1 MKKLIILC
9 LAVFIANIATAQVR
23 VTGTVTYADDGT
35 PVAYATVTVKGVSG
49 VGVYTDGDGKY
60 SLDNV
65 ASNATLIFSFL
76 GYTTQEV
83 PVSGRSVINVSLVTD
98 ASSFDEVMVVAYGTV
113 KKGTF
118 TGAASVVK
126 QDAIKDVPT
135 TSFQN
140 ALTGRVSGM
149 NVSTRS
155 GQAGTTPSIRIRG
168 TGSINASNE
177 PLYVIDGVPV
187 SSGSAGLL
195 SGELA
200 ADFNNVMNTLNPADI
215 ESITVLKDAAA
226 SSLYGSRAAN
236 GIVVITTKRGKTG
249 APKIDFRATTG
260 FTPTFA
266 TDNWEVASTQQNI
279 EMYYEMFW
287 NAEMYEGSGDKADA
301 SKAALEQLNRRF
313 GGIRPPSGATPVNH
327 GYIFSAPDNTVNSL
341 TISGVRAGTEF
352 DWEKALMRTA
362 SYQSYDV
369 AVSGATETTNYYTS
383 LSYTKEQGRNVMN
396 TFDRV
401 SARVNLN
408 QKIGKF
414 LEFSSN
420 INLARSNNKGINDSR
435 NTGANPF
442 MQLRNL
448 LWGMYWPTHP
458 EDGRAWTDRYGSYA
472 YNQVYY
478 NNEWDNNSK
487 TLRISAVES
496 LTAHILPSLDI
507 KTILSYDNINTL
519 EFLYY
524 SRNHYNGA
532 NDKGSAT
539 NFSTNSD
546 KIVSSTTANF
556 NKDFNGHTV
565 SLMAGWEAEKNE
577 TEYMR
582 SRGINL
588 PTSTLHTVTP
598 AGKMDASAHSWG
610 HNLISFLSR
619 AEYSF
624 NNKYYISGSFR
635 SDGSSKLGF
644 NTRWGNFWS
653 VGGSWR
659 ANNESFMSGIDWLSN
674 LRLRSSYGVNGT
686 LPPDNYGHLSLTSYT
701 SKYAD
706 KPGGALS
713 SIPNPDLSWETN
725 YAFNVALEFGLLN
738 NRITGT
744 VEYFN
749 RDTKN
754 LLLGVPISMITGLD
768 RTLSNVGEMN
778 NKGLEIEL
786 NGDIMRKKDFV
797 WNMGIT
803 ASTIK
808 SRVTELY
815 GGADIIDYEL
825 IDNRFKYIYREGE
838 YPMAFYGYE
847 WAGVD
852 RDTGKNIWF
861 LNNDTPS
868 TLTKDGR
875 PITFEYQDAS
885 EVIIGTPEP
894 KLFGGI
900 TSDFSWKGLS
910 LNLAFIYKLGGY
922 TYDSVARDVTD
933 DGYYWERVRSLDQYK
948 NRWTPEN
955 KDAIYPM
962 MSAIDMEDVNQR
974 SSRHLHPGTFLRLKN
989 LTLSYNLPKNIISKI
1004 NMSNARIY
1012 FSGSNLLT
1020 FAKYKVYDPEVGMD
1034 GSKGWEMPLGKTYT
1048 FGLEFSF

>member
-49 VGVYTDGDGKY
+49 VGVYTDADGKY

-65 ASNATLIFSFL
+65 ASNATLVFSFV

-83 PVSGRSVINVSLVTD
+83 PVNGRSVVNVVLAAD
-98 ASSFDEVMVVAYGTV
+98 ASSFEEVMVVAYGTA

-118 TGAASVVK
+118 TGAASIVK

-140 ALTGRVSGM
+140 ALAGRVAGM
-149 NVSTRS
+149 DVSTRS

-168 TGSINASNE
+168 ISSMNASSE

-187 SSGSAGLL
+187 SSGAAGQL
-195 SGELA
+195 SGALA

-226 SSLYGSRAAN
+226 SSLYGSRAAS

-287 NAEMYEGSGDKADA
+287 NAGYYDSGQTAQVA
-301 SKAALEQLNRRF
+301 STEALRQLNNRF
-313 GGIRPPSGATPVNH
+313 TRH
-327 GYIFSAPDNTVNSL
+327 GYTFTAPDHTINSL
-341 TISGVRAGTEF
+341 TIAGPRAGTEF
-352 DWEKALMRTA
+352 NWEKELMRTA

-369 AVSGATETTNYYTS
+369 AVSGATEMTNYYTS
-383 LSYTKEQGRNVMN
+383 LSYTKEQGRNIMN
-396 TFDRV
+396 DFDRV
-401 SARVNLN
+401 SARVNVN
-408 QKIGKF
+408 QKIGKM

-420 INLARSNNKGINDSR
+420 INLARSNNKGFNDSR
-435 NTGANPF
+435 NTGSNPF
-442 MQLRNL
+442 MQHRNL
-448 LWGMYWPTHP
+448 LWGMYWPTNIA
-458 EDGRAWTDRYGSYA
+458 DGTPWTGRYGSYA
-472 YNQVYY
+472 YNHLYY

-496 LTAHILPSLDI
+496 LTAHILPFLNI

-524 SRNHYNGA
+524 SRNHYS
-532 NDKGSAT
+532 GS
-539 NFSTNSD
+539 NVGGSIDNYSTNTN

-556 NKDFNGHTV
+556 NKEFNGHTV
-565 SLMAGWEAEKNE
+565 SVMAGWEAEKNE
-577 TEYMR
+577 TDYQR
-582 SRGINL
+582 SSGTDL
-588 PTSTLHTVTP
+588 PTSTLHTVAT
-598 AGKMDASAHSWG
+598 AGKLDASAYSWG
-610 HNLISFLSR
+610 YNMMSFISR

-624 NNKYYISGSFR
+624 NDRYYLSGSFR
-635 SDGSSKLGF
+635 SDGSSRFGANF
-644 NTRWGNFWS
+644 RWANFWS
-653 VGGSWR
+653 FGGSWR
-659 ANNESFMSGIDWLSN
+659 INNEEFMSGIDWLST
-674 LRLRSSYGVNGT
+674 LRLRGSYGINGT
-686 LPPDNYGHLSLTSYT
+686 TPAGNYGHLSLTSYG
-701 SKYAD
+701 SKYMTN
-706 KPGGALS
+706 PGGTLT
-713 SIPNPDLSWETN
+713 SIPNPNLSWENN
-725 YAFNVALEFGLLN
+725 YTYNLALEFGLLN

-749 RDTKN
+749 KDTDN
-754 LLLGVPISMITGLD
+754 VLQDVPISMITGLSSS
-768 RTLSNVGEMN
+768 LSNMGEITN
-778 NKGLEIEL
+778 RGVEIEL

-797 WNMGIT
+797 WNIGFTGSM
-803 ASTIK
+803 IK
-808 SRVTELY
+808 SKVTKLY
-815 GGADIIDYEL
+815 GGAEIIGWEPVDS
-825 IDNRFKYIYREGE
+825 RFKFIYREGE
-838 YPMAFYGYE
+838 YPMAFYGLE

-852 RDTGKNIWF
+852 RDTGKNIWY
-861 LNNDTPS
+861 LNNSTPGD
-868 TLTKDGR
+868 LTINGR
-875 PITFEYQDAS
+875 AVTYDYSKAS

-894 KLFGGI
+894 KIFGGI
-900 TSDFSWKGLS
+900 TSNFSWKGLS

-922 TYDSVARDVTD
+922 TYDSVARDVTE

-955 KDAIYPM
+955 KDATYPM

-974 SSRHLHPGTFLRLKN
+974 SSRHIHSGTFLRLKN
-989 LTLSYNLPKNIISKI
+989 LTLSYNLPKNIISKV
-1004 NMSNARIY
+1004 NMSNARIF

-1020 FAKYKVYDPEVGMD
+1020 FAKYKVYDPEVGSD